1 MTNKVQIPENVLA
14 AAENLQLR
22 DLLESPTFQP
32 WLVSAVSN
40 ALNAAPAANRDA
52 DDNDQFLQFK
62 LHQMLRAIPYEARR
76 ECFGTTARLIRERKA
91 KRPY

>member
-1 MTNKVQIPENVLA
+1 MTNKVEIPENVLA
-14 AAENLQLR
+14 ASANIQLR

-40 ALNAAPAANRDA
+40 ALNAAPSTNGDAN
-52 DDNDQFLQFK
+52 DDDQFLQFK
-62 LHQMLRAIPYEARR
+62 LHQMLRAIPYESRR

-91 KRPY
+91 NRSY

>member
-1 MTNKVQIPENVLA
+1 MTDKVQIPENVLA
-14 AAENLQLR
+14 AAENLHLR

-40 ALNAAPAANRDA
+40 ALNAAPSANGDA
-52 DDNDQFLQFK
+52 NDDDQYLQFK
-62 LHQMLRAIPYEARR
+62 LHQMLRAIPYQARR

-91 KRPY
+91 KRSY

>member
-14 AAENLQLR
+14 ASANIQLR

-40 ALNAAPAANRDA
+40 ALNAAPSTNGDAN
-52 DDNDQFLQFK
+52 DDDQFLQFK
-62 LHQMLRAIPYEARR
+62 LHQMLRAIPYESRR
-76 ECFGTTARLIRERKA
+76 ECFGTTARLIRERKSN
-91 KRPY
+91 RSY

>member
-1 MTNKVQIPENVLA
+1 MTTKVEIPENVLA

-40 ALNAAPAANRDA
+40 ALNAAPSVDGEAN
-52 DDNDQFLQFK
+52 DDDQYLQFK
-62 LHQMLRAIPYEARR
+62 LHQMLRAIPYETRR

>member
-1 MTNKVQIPENVLA
+1 MTDKVQIPENVLA
-14 AAENLQLR
+14 ASANIQLR

-40 ALNAAPAANRDA
+40 ALNAAPAANGDA
-52 DDNDQFLQFK
+52 NDDDQYLQFK

-91 KRPY
+91 KRSY